1 MKWFLVWAFLLPVVG
16 LSFTVPANAQ
26 ATERPSHIPTP
37 QKQDGPF
44 GTQWAKPPGTT
55 GSYIYNDPRRRDPN
69 SSYKTQRSKP
79 CPAPTLPD
87 SASGGC
93 R

>member
-1 MKWFLVWAFLLPVVG
+1 MKWLSLCAALPVA
-16 LSFTVPANAQ
+16 LSVLTNTVLAQ
-26 ATERPSHIPTP
+26 TTERPSHIPTQ
-37 QKQDGPF
+37 QKKDSPY

-69 SSYKTQRSKP
+69 SAYKTQRAKP
-79 CPAPTLPD
+79 CPAPSVSDPV
-87 SASGGC
+87 SGGC

>member
-1 MKWFLVWAFLLPVVG
+1 MKWISLCAALPVAFSVWTNPVRAE
-16 LSFTVPANAQ
+16 S
-26 ATERPSHIPTP
+26 TERPSHIPTQ
-37 QKQDGPF
+37 QKSDGPF

-55 GSYIYNDPRRRDPN
+55 GSHIYNDPRRRDPN
-69 SSYKTQRSKP
+69 SPYKTQRSRP

-87 SASGGC
+87 TASGGC

>member
-1 MKWFLVWAFLLPVVG
+1 MKWILLCAALPIALSVWTSPVH
-16 LSFTVPANAQ
+16 AQ
-26 ATERPSHIPTP
+26 TTERPSHIPTP

-55 GSYIYNDPRRRDPN
+55 GSRIYNDPRMRDPN
-69 SSYKTQRSKP
+69 SSNKTQRSRP
-79 CPAPTLPD
+79 CPAPTLYDP
-87 SASGGC
+87 ASGGC